1 MRVLGLT
8 GSIAMGKST
17 AARLLRRLR
26 IPVHDADAAIHALL
40 AAGGAGVAP
49 VAAAFPGVEA
59 GGAIDRQKLGQRVFA
74 DSSALRQLEAILHP
88 LAANVGRNFV
98 AQHAR
103 NRRRVACLDVP
114 LLLETASV
122 RRCDFVVVV
131 SASSMLQ
138 RQRALARPGMTEAK
152 LAGILGRQMPD
163 AEKRRRADLVAI
175 SGLGLL
181 ATLRAL
187 KKALRLA
194 NAAPQR
200 RQVF

>member
-17 AARLLRRLR
+17 AARLLRCLH
-26 IPVHDADAAIHALL
+26 IPVHDADAAIHTLL

-59 GGAIDRQKLGQRVFA
+59 RGAIDRHLLGKQVFA
-74 DSSALRQLEAILHP
+74 DPSALRRLEAILHP
-88 LAANVGRNFV
+88 LAANAGRRFV
-98 AQHAR
+98 ATHAR
-103 NRRRVACLDVP
+103 NRRRVVCLDVP

-131 SASSMLQ
+131 SASAMLQ
-138 RQRALARPGMTEAK
+138 RQRALARPGMTQEK
-152 LAGILGRQMPD
+152 LAGILARQMPD
-163 AEKRRRADLVAI
+163 AVKRRRADLVAI

-194 NAAPQR
+194 KTSPQR